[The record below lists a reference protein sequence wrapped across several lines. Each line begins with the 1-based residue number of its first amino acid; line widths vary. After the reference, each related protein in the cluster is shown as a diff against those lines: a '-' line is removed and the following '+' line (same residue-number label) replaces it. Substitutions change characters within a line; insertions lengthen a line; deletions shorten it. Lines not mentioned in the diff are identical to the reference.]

1 MNVIGGGAMD
11 KNAPIGLFDSGIGG
25 LTVVKAMKKILPNE
39 NIIYVGDNKRA
50 PYGPRSPVQIVE
62 FMHEIF
68 KFFLTKKVK
77 MAVFACNTMTAYG
90 YEEAKKNYPF
100 LITAMNTGAQQALQ
114 SSINKKIGVI
124 ATQGA
129 ITSKMHEKAIAQIN
143 QEADVYA
150 VACHDFVPLIEKG
163 DFVGTKIKEVA
174 KKYLQPLKEKEIKS
188 LILGCTHYP
197 LISSVINE
205 ILGSEITLINPAE
218 ATAADA
224 KELLRVH
231 NLLKTTQCA
240 GTTEIYFSAE
250 LEKSKKLSQM
260 ILNNNTDLYKTVEL

>member
-1 MNVIGGGAMD
+1 MIFMD
-11 KNAPIGLFDSGIGG
+11 EMQNIFGHYTAIPNQNNFIKYNLPENCRNTKN
-25 LTVVKAMKKILPNE
+25 
-39 NIIYVGDNKRA
+39 
-50 PYGPRSPVQIVE
+50 IV
-62 FMHEIF
+62 
-68 KFFLTKKVK
+68 
-77 MAVFACNTMTAYG
+77 
-90 YEEAKKNYPF
+90 
-100 LITAMNTGAQQALQ
+100 
-114 SSINKKIGVI
+114 
-124 ATQGA
+124 
-129 ITSKMHEKAIAQIN
+129 
-143 QEADVYA
+143 
-150 VACHDFVPLIEKG
+150 
-163 DFVGTKIKEVA
+163 
-174 KKYLQPLKEKEIKS
+174 KYLSTVLEKEIKS

-231 NLLKTTQCA
+231 NLLKTTQSA

>member
-62 FMHEIF
+62 FMHEIL

-143 QEADVYA
+143 QEADVFA

-197 LISSVINE
+197 LLIEEIKKYYGTRVRVIDSPKIVASYVRD
-205 ILGSEITLINPAE
+205 ILSKNDLLNPQHEEGNSEFYLSDITKN
-218 ATAADA
+218 
-224 KELLRVH
+224 
-231 NLLKTTQCA
+231 
-240 GTTEIYFSAE
+240 F
-250 LEKSKKLSQM
+250 EKISKKFFGNKISL
-260 ILNNNTDLYKTVEL
+260 ELKKL

>member
-1 MNVIGGGAMD
+1 
-11 KNAPIGLFDSGIGG
+11 
-25 LTVVKAMKKILPNE
+25 
-39 NIIYVGDNKRA
+39 
-50 PYGPRSPVQIVE
+50 
-62 FMHEIF
+62 
-68 KFFLTKKVK
+68 
-77 MAVFACNTMTAYG
+77 
-90 YEEAKKNYPF
+90 
-100 LITAMNTGAQQALQ
+100 MNTGAQQALQ
-114 SSINKKIGVI
+114 SSIKKKIGVI

-231 NLLKTTQCA
+231 NLLKTTQSA